1 MVRKIYDTLEGD
13 ISLDCQS
20 LNIYKLNNERQMTS
34 TNEVAQWNFVVESQE
49 WGHIFSSQG

>member
-34 TNEVAQWNFVVESQE
+34 TTEVAQWNFVVESQE